1 MINFWPFKSKIPCLE
16 SINNDADG
24 NIVLDLTDKSFRF
37 NEKDILSV
45 KYESD
50 FYSPTYVRTESSN
63 WHLFIQLVITFI
75 ITCGIMNVVIYYSS
89 ISHYDGYMKIIDVI
103 RKIEA
108 MNEAMNLGFD
118 YNNLSEEDKEFIK
131 SDRSFSS
138 FLVIFKVVCGGSGG
152 KFLVYF
158 AIIFPSV
165 YYTVLLL
172 RRLIRKYILLTKR
185 PFYLKKDLVFIRL
198 HNQNINFRINQKGH
212 TDLLADLFRKKV
224 DRTTVKKKVRIIEL
238 YSVDYSSLVYL
249 GILVVA
255 LGAFYLNYDEP
266 YWWYKLFESH
276 DGRDEMIQPLLPL
289 TEKMSN
295 WTAYFAVLNRGI
307 LGLFFDGVM
316 SGIGLI
322 LLVSALL
329 VLLGLALIVF
339 FGDVC
344 FPSVLILGIG
354 TFIFPE
360 TKMTKK
366 ILNVI
371 ATIVFLITFVG
382 LSYIPVVFGDK
393 FLRYY
398 TISVWAIL
406 LVVGLF
412 FLVKGII
419 EHRRKKETND
429 AEKPKKAPALR
440 FIDYYPEEL
449 ELKFSDGR
457 VLTVGQFI
465 DSSNPLLKD
474 IYAFDFFAYKY
485 INFELLDQFKG

>member
-16 SINNDADG
+16 SIKNDADG

-63 WHLFIQLVITFI
+63 WHLFNQWVITFI

-89 ISHYDGYMKIIDVI
+89 ISHYDTYIYIIDGI
-103 RKIEA
+103 REID
-108 MNEAMNLGFD
+108 AMNLGFD
-118 YNNLSEEDKEFIK
+118 YNDLSGDFKEFIK

-138 FLVIFKVVCGGSGG
+138 FLVIFKVLSDSGG
-152 KFLVYF
+152 KLLVYF
-158 AIIFPSV
+158 AIIFPIV

-212 TDLLADLFRKKV
+212 TDIVADLFRKKI

-238 YSVDYSSLVYL
+238 YEVDFSPLISL

-276 DGRDEMIQPLLPL
+276 EGLHGEIRPPLLPL

-295 WTAYFAVLNRGI
+295 WTAYFAVLDRGV
-307 LGLFFDGVM
+307 LGLFFDGVT
-316 SGIGLI
+316 SGLGLI
-322 LLVSALL
+322 FLLIIGIAS
-329 VLLGLALIVF
+329 LGLGLVVGF
-339 FGDVC
+339 VPLC
-344 FPSVLILGIG
+344 FPSALVIGIG
-354 TFIFPE
+354 VFIP
-360 TKMTKK
+360 KMKK
-366 ILNVI
+366 IIGWVAAI
-371 ATIVFLITFVG
+371 AFFSNLFG
-382 LSYIPVVFGDK
+382 FSYLADVLGDK
-393 FLRYY
+393 IFRYY
-398 TISVWAIL
+398 VMSVWAIL
-406 LVVGLF
+406 LVVGIF

-429 AEKPKKAPALR
+429 AKKPKKAPALR

-465 DSSNPLLKD
+465 DSSNPLLQD

>member
-1 MINFWPFKSKIPCLE
+1 MWPFKSKIPCLE

-63 WHLFIQLVITFI
+63 WHLFNQWVITFI

-89 ISHYDGYMKIIDVI
+89 ISHYQNFVSLRDSVRELESHNLIDGEESY
-103 RKIEA
+103 
-108 MNEAMNLGFD
+108 
-118 YNNLSEEDKEFIK
+118 YLSEFIK

-138 FLVIFKVVCGGSGG
+138 YLVIFGAISYSGDR
-152 KFLVYF
+152 FLVYL
-158 AIIFPSV
+158 AIIFPIV

-212 TDLLADLFRKKV
+212 SDIVADLFRKKV

-238 YSVDYSSLVYL
+238 YRVNYSLLISL
-249 GILVVA
+249 GIFVVA

-276 DGRDEMIQPLLPL
+276 EGLHGEITAPLLPL
-289 TEKMSN
+289 TEQMSN
-295 WTAYFAVLNRGI
+295 WTAYFAVLDKGI
-307 LGLFFDGVM
+307 FGLFFDGVM
-316 SGIGLI
+316 SGLGFILVPLI
-322 LLVSALL
+322 LMVIIVLVPLFFPSSLVFGFNVFLFPKLQKKIVDWIATL
-329 VLLGLALIVF
+329 VLIVSFGFHLIV
-339 FGDVC
+339 
-344 FPSVLILGIG
+344 VLIFLLR
-354 TFIFPE
+354 TP
-360 TKMTKK
+360 
-366 ILNVI
+366 LNDSGKLFMKS
-371 ATIVFLITFVG
+371 FL
-382 LSYIPVVFGDK
+382 
-393 FLRYY
+393 YY
-398 TISVWAIL
+398 LESVWSIIL
-406 LVVGLF
+406 LSGIF

-429 AEKPKKAPALR
+429 AEKPKEAPALR

>member
-1 MINFWPFKSKIPCLE
+1 MWPFKSKIPCLE
-16 SINNDADG
+16 SIKNDADG

-37 NEKDILSV
+37 NENDILSV

-50 FYSPTYVRTESSN
+50 FYSPTYCKTESSKSN
-63 WHLFIQLVITFI
+63 WHLFNQWVITFI
-75 ITCGIMNVVIYYSS
+75 ISCGIMNAVLYYSS
-89 ISHYDGYMKIIDVI
+89 ISHYDDYMKIIDYI
-103 RKIEA
+103 NKYGA
-108 MNEAMNLGFD
+108 
-118 YNNLSEEDKEFIK
+118 EDFFNRFGYWLEDSKRLEFIK
-131 SDRSFSS
+131 DRSFSS
-138 FLVIFKVVCGGSGG
+138 FLVNFEVLSGRD
-152 KFLVYF
+152 LLLYF
-158 AIIFPSV
+158 AIIFPV
-165 YYTVLLL
+165 IYYLTLLL
-172 RRLIRKYILLTKR
+172 KRLIRKYILLTKR

-198 HNQNINFRINQKGH
+198 HSQNINFRINQKGH

-224 DRTTVKKKVRIIEL
+224 DRTTVGEKVRIIEL
-238 YSVDYSSLVYL
+238 YRVDYSPLVYL

-276 DGRDEMIQPLLPL
+276 EGLHGEIRPPLLPL

-295 WTAYFAVLNRGI
+295 WTAYFAVLDRGI
-307 LGLFFDGVM
+307 LGLLFDGVM
-316 SGIGLI
+316 SGLGLI
-322 LLVSALL
+322 LLVSASL
-329 VLLGLALIVF
+329 VLLGLVLIVA

-371 ATIVFLITFVG
+371 VIIVFFISFFG
-382 LSYIPVVFGDK
+382 FSYTEVVFGDK
-393 FLRYY
+393 FFRYY
-398 TISVWAIL
+398 TISVWSIIL
-406 LVVGLF
+406 LAGIF
-412 FLVKGII
+412 FPVKGII
-419 EHRRKKETND
+419 EQRRKKETKD
-429 AEKPKKAPALR
+429 AEKPKKVPALR
-440 FIDYYPEEL
+440 FIDYYPEEF

-465 DSSNPLLKD
+465 DSSNPLIQD

>member
-1 MINFWPFKSKIPCLE
+1 MWPFKSKIPCVE
-16 SINNDADG
+16 SIKNDADG

-63 WHLFIQLVITFI
+63 WHLFNQWVITFI
-75 ITCGIMNVVIYYSS
+75 IACGIMNAVIYYSS
-89 ISHYDGYMKIIDVI
+89 ISHYQNFVSLRDSVRELESHNLIDGKESNY
-103 RKIEA
+103 
-108 MNEAMNLGFD
+108 
-118 YNNLSEEDKEFIK
+118 LSEFIK

-138 FLVIFKVVCGGSGG
+138 YLVIFGAISYSRDR
-152 KFLVYF
+152 FLVYF
-158 AIIFPSV
+158 AIIFPV
-165 YYTVLLL
+165 IYYSTVLL

-212 TDLLADLFRKKV
+212 TDIVADLFRKKV

-238 YSVDYSSLVYL
+238 HRVNYSLLISL
-249 GILVVA
+249 GIFVVA

-276 DGRDEMIQPLLPL
+276 DGRDEMIQPLWPL
-289 TEKMSN
+289 TIKMSN
-295 WTAYFAVLNRGI
+295 WTAYFAVLDRGI
-307 LGLFFDGVM
+307 FGLFFDGVM
-316 SGIGLI
+316 SGLGLI

-329 VLLGLALIVF
+329 VLLGLGLIIVI
-339 FGDVC
+339 GPLC

-360 TKMTKK
+360 TKMRNK

-393 FLRYY
+393 FFRYY

-412 FLVKGII
+412 FLVEGII
-419 EHRRKKETND
+419 EHRRKKETKD

-465 DSSNPLLKD
+465 DFSNPLLED

>member
-1 MINFWPFKSKIPCLE
+1 MWPFKSKIPCLE
-16 SINNDADG
+16 SIKNDADG

-75 ITCGIMNVVIYYSS
+75 VTCGIMNAVIYYSS
-89 ISHYDGYMKIIDVI
+89 MSHYQNFVSLRNSVHDLESHNLIDGEESY
-103 RKIEA
+103 
-108 MNEAMNLGFD
+108 
-118 YNNLSEEDKEFIK
+118 YLSEFIK

-138 FLVIFKVVCGGSGG
+138 YLVIFNVLGHYLQGVYIFFPIIFLVI
-152 KFLVYF
+152 
-158 AIIFPSV
+158 
-165 YYTVLLL
+165 YYVTLLL
-172 RRLIRKYILLTKR
+172 KRLIRKYILLTKR

-212 TDLLADLFRKKV
+212 TDIVGDLFRKKV

-238 YSVDYSSLVYL
+238 YRVDYSPLVYL
-249 GILVVA
+249 GIIVVA

-276 DGRDEMIQPLLPL
+276 EGLHGEIRPPLLTL

-295 WTAYFAVLNRGI
+295 WTAYFAVLDRGMF
-307 LGLFFDGVM
+307 GLFFDGVM
-316 SGIGLI
+316 SGLGLVLPLIISLI
-322 LLVSALL
+322 LLVFVLIIALL
-329 VLLGLALIVF
+329 PFFFPSILVSLFGEILFPKIKKEVLNWIVYLVLITIIFFLVAINEPKSPNRNPGLLGEY
-339 FGDVC
+339 
-344 FPSVLILGIG
+344 
-354 TFIFPE
+354 FI
-360 TKMTKK
+360 
-366 ILNVI
+366 N
-371 ATIVFLITFVG
+371 
-382 LSYIPVVFGDK
+382 YW
-393 FLRYY
+393 
-398 TISVWAIL
+398 ISVWAIL
-406 LVVGLF
+406 LIAGLF

-449 ELKFSDGR
+449 ELRFSDGR

-485 INFELLDQFKG
+485 INFELLEQFKG

>member
-1 MINFWPFKSKIPCLE
+1 M
-16 SINNDADG
+16 
-24 NIVLDLTDKSFRF
+24 DLTDKSFRF

-50 FYSPTYVRTESSN
+50 FYSPSYCKTESSKSKGQ
-63 WHLFIQLVITFI
+63 LVTQLVITFI
-75 ITCGIMNVVIYYSS
+75 ITCGIMNVVLYYSS
-89 ISHYDGYMKIIDVI
+89 ISHYDTYLNFIDYI
-103 RKIEA
+103 RKY
-108 MNEAMNLGFD
+108 GF
-118 YNNLSEEDKEFIK
+118 EDFFKRIGYTLEDSKRLEFIK
-131 SDRSFSS
+131 DRSFSS
-138 FLVIFKVVCGGSGG
+138 FLVNFEVLSGRD
-152 KFLVYF
+152 LLLYF

-212 TDLLADLFRKKV
+212 TDLLADLFRKKI
-224 DRTTVKKKVRIIEL
+224 DRTTVKKKVRIIEF
-238 YSVDYSSLVYL
+238 YSVEYSLLVFL

-276 DGRDEMIQPLLPL
+276 EGLHGEIRPPLLPL

-295 WTAYFAVLNRGI
+295 WTAYFAVLDRGV
-307 LGLFFDGVM
+307 LGLFFDGVT
-316 SGIGLI
+316 SGLGLIFLLIIGIALSGFALIFGLITLFVPSALVIGIG
-322 LLVSALL
+322 
-329 VLLGLALIVF
+329 VF
-339 FGDVC
+339 I
-344 FPSVLILGIG
+344 P
-354 TFIFPE
+354 
-360 TKMTKK
+360 KMKK
-366 ILNVI
+366 IIGWVAAPAFFSNVLG
-371 ATIVFLITFVG
+371 F
-382 LSYIPVVFGDK
+382 SYLADVLGDK
-393 FLRYY
+393 FIRYY
-398 TISVWAIL
+398 VMSVWAII
-406 LVVGLF
+406 LVAGIF

-419 EHRRKKETND
+419 EYRRKKETDD

-465 DSSNPLLKD
+465 DSSNPLLQD

>member
-1 MINFWPFKSKIPCLE
+1 
-16 SINNDADG
+16 
-24 NIVLDLTDKSFRF
+24 
-37 NEKDILSV
+37 
-45 KYESD
+45 
-50 FYSPTYVRTESSN
+50 
-63 WHLFIQLVITFI
+63 
-75 ITCGIMNVVIYYSS
+75 MNVVLYYSS
-89 ISHYDGYMKIIDVI
+89 ISHYDTYLNFIDYI
-103 RKIEA
+103 RKY
-108 MNEAMNLGFD
+108 GF
-118 YNNLSEEDKEFIK
+118 EDFFKRIGYTLEDSKRLEFIK
-131 SDRSFSS
+131 DRSFSS
-138 FLVIFKVVCGGSGG
+138 FLVNFEVLSGRD
-152 KFLVYF
+152 LLLYF

-238 YSVDYSSLVYL
+238 YSVDYSPLVYL

-276 DGRDEMIQPLLPL
+276 EGLHGEIRPPLLPL

-295 WTAYFAVLNRGI
+295 WTAYFAVLDRGV
-307 LGLFFDGVM
+307 LGLFFDGVT
-316 SGIGLI
+316 SGLGLVLPLIISLI
-322 LLVSALL
+322 LLVFVLIIALLPFFFPSLLVSLFGEILFPKIKKEVLNWIVYL
-329 VLLGLALIVF
+329 VLLSFLLF
-339 FGDVC
+339 
-344 FPSVLILGIG
+344 L
-354 TFIFPE
+354 
-360 TKMTKK
+360 
-366 ILNVI
+366 
-371 ATIVFLITFVG
+371 ATINEPKSSNRHPGIVLGEYFIN
-382 LSYIPVVFGDK
+382 YW
-393 FLRYY
+393 
-398 TISVWAIL
+398 ISVWAIL
-406 LVVGLF
+406 LVVGIF

-429 AEKPKKAPALR
+429 AKKPKKAPALR

-465 DSSNPLLKD
+465 DSSNPLLQD
-474 IYAFDFFAYKY
+474 IYAFDFFAYKH
-485 INFELLDQFKG
+485 INFELLDRFKG

>member
-1 MINFWPFKSKIPCLE
+1 M
-16 SINNDADG
+16 
-24 NIVLDLTDKSFRF
+24 VL
-37 NEKDILSV
+37 
-45 KYESD
+45 
-50 FYSPTYVRTESSN
+50 
-63 WHLFIQLVITFI
+63 
-75 ITCGIMNVVIYYSS
+75 YYSS
-89 ISHYDGYMKIIDVI
+89 ISHYDTYLNFIDYI
-103 RKIEA
+103 RKY
-108 MNEAMNLGFD
+108 GF
-118 YNNLSEEDKEFIK
+118 EDFFKRIGYTLEDSKRLEFIK
-131 SDRSFSS
+131 DRSFSS
-138 FLVIFKVVCGGSGG
+138 FLVNFEVLSGRD
-152 KFLVYF
+152 LLLYF

-212 TDLLADLFRKKV
+212 TDLLADLFRKKI
-224 DRTTVKKKVRIIEL
+224 DRTTVKKKVRIIEF
-238 YSVDYSSLVYL
+238 YSVEYSLLVFL

-276 DGRDEMIQPLLPL
+276 EGLHGEIRPPLLPL

-295 WTAYFAVLNRGI
+295 WTAYFAVLDRGV
-307 LGLFFDGVM
+307 LGLFFDGVT
-316 SGIGLI
+316 SGLGLIFLLIIGIALSGFALIFGLITLFVPSALVIGIG
-322 LLVSALL
+322 
-329 VLLGLALIVF
+329 VF
-339 FGDVC
+339 I
-344 FPSVLILGIG
+344 P
-354 TFIFPE
+354 
-360 TKMTKK
+360 KMKK
-366 ILNVI
+366 IIGWVAAPAFFSNVLG
-371 ATIVFLITFVG
+371 F
-382 LSYIPVVFGDK
+382 SYLADVLGDK
-393 FLRYY
+393 FIRYY
-398 TISVWAIL
+398 VMSVWAII
-406 LVVGLF
+406 LVAGIF

-419 EHRRKKETND
+419 EYRRKKETDD

-465 DSSNPLLKD
+465 DSSNPLLQD

>member
-1 MINFWPFKSKIPCLE
+1 
-16 SINNDADG
+16 
-24 NIVLDLTDKSFRF
+24 LDLTDKSFRF

-50 FYSPTYVRTESSN
+50 FYSPSYCKTESSKSKGQ
-63 WHLFIQLVITFI
+63 LVTQLVITFI
-75 ITCGIMNVVIYYSS
+75 ITCGIMNVVLYYSS
-89 ISHYDGYMKIIDVI
+89 ISHYDTYLNFIDYI
-103 RKIEA
+103 RKY
-108 MNEAMNLGFD
+108 GF
-118 YNNLSEEDKEFIK
+118 EDFFKRIGYTLEDSKRLEFIK
-131 SDRSFSS
+131 DRSFSS
-138 FLVIFKVVCGGSGG
+138 FLVNFEVLSGRD
-152 KFLVYF
+152 LLLYF

-212 TDLLADLFRKKV
+212 TDLLADLFRKKI
-224 DRTTVKKKVRIIEL
+224 DRTTVKKKVRIIEF
-238 YSVDYSSLVYL
+238 YSVEYSLLVFL

-276 DGRDEMIQPLLPL
+276 EGLHGEIRPPLLPL

-295 WTAYFAVLNRGI
+295 WTAYFAVLDRGV
-307 LGLFFDGVM
+307 LGLFFDGVT
-316 SGIGLI
+316 SGLGLIFLLIIGIALSGFALIFGLITLFVPSALVIGIG
-322 LLVSALL
+322 
-329 VLLGLALIVF
+329 VF
-339 FGDVC
+339 I
-344 FPSVLILGIG
+344 P
-354 TFIFPE
+354 
-360 TKMTKK
+360 KMKK
-366 ILNVI
+366 IIGWVAAPAFFSNVLG
-371 ATIVFLITFVG
+371 F
-382 LSYIPVVFGDK
+382 SYLADVLGDK
-393 FLRYY
+393 FIRYY
-398 TISVWAIL
+398 VMSVWAII
-406 LVVGLF
+406 LVAGIF

-419 EHRRKKETND
+419 EYRRKKETDD

-465 DSSNPLLKD
+465 DSSNPLLQD